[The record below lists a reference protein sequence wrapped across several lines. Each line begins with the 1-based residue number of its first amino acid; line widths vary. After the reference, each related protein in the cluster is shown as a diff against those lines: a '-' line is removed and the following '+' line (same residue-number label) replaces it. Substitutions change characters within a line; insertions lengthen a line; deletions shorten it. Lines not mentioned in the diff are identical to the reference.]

1 MCLRYST
8 NYSNDRSFNVMDIT
22 KRDTLSK
29 RLVILDGLSRFLT
42 KLASQYEML
51 SLTYF
56 NVFCFDDFVEEDVSD
71 VSVVDLYLYADN
83 KLAIAP
89 LVPEIETYMYD
100 IGLDVNIVEYSGS
113 GPSREDYYILSTYGW
128 SYREKISPKFKDY
141 YLTAMRFEHAATNN
155 VIDYSKISQKFGT
168 KEM

>member
-8 NYSNDRSFNVMDIT
+8 NYHNDRSFNVMDIT
-22 KRDTLSK
+22 KRNTLSK
-29 RLVILDGLSRFLT
+29 RLAILDGLSRFLT
-42 KLASQYEML
+42 KLASQDEML

-89 LVPEIETYMYD
+89 LIPEIETYMYD

-113 GPSREDYYILSTYGW
+113 GPSKEDYYILSTYGW

-141 YLTAMRFEHAATNN
+141 YLTAMRFEQAAANN
-155 VIDYSKISQKFGT
+155 VIDYSKIAQKFGT